1 MVDTQTVKQSPIL
14 TRSTE
19 LYMGLCQISAT
30 MQTQLNY
37 NNMSGLRGTFKDFR
51 YAMYELFYLVSD
63 TKNFSEGLNK
73 DIKKWRNTNFSKQ
86 RERGFYSDSLILFE
100 RFKLELER
108 RELIER

>member
-19 LYMGLCQISAT
+19 LYMCLCQISAT

-37 NNMSGLRGTFKDFR
+37 NNLPELRETFKTFR
-51 YAMYELFYLVSD
+51 YTMYELFYLVSD
-63 TKNFSEGLNK
+63 TKNFNAGLNA
-73 DIKKWRNTNFSKQ
+73 DIKKWRETNYPKQ
-86 RERGFYSDSLILFE
+86 KERHFYAASLELFE